1 MKFFKRLMIFYD
13 SWNAWHR
20 LIPNS
25 IHLLA
30 YCSMPSLSQLYFL
43 SLQPMT
49 ACLFCLHRY
58 SEPPCALAGQ
68 SRQPSK
74 SEELSGHS
82 KAEVTSAQSNTS
94 LLLLL
99 QVATNTQSKKALQ
112 DPPSPGE
119 EEVRADCAT
128 EVLMLLNHGSKGS
141 LAAASCEMTLSG
153 TYRPKISSRK

>member
-25 IHLLA
+25 IHLFA

-49 ACLFCLHRY
+49 ACLSL
-58 SEPPCALAGQ
+58 
-68 SRQPSK
+68 PS
-74 SEELSGHS
+74 SVFRATVLPGR
-82 KAEVTSAQSNTS
+82 AVQAA
-94 LLLLL
+94 L
-99 QVATNTQSKKALQ
+99 QVWGTERSFKGRSNFCPEQHIAAIITTTTVKKALR
-112 DPPSPGE
+112 DLPSSGE

-128 EVLMLLNHGSKGS
+128 KVLMLLNRGSKAG
-141 LAAASCEMTLSG
+141 LAAASCEMMLSG
-153 TYRPKISSRK
+153 SYRPKISSRK